1 MKRFVL
7 PLLAGILFLIF
18 QTTLLS
24 SLPIQRVRP
33 DILLVFTL
41 YLTFLFPPVVGG
53 IVAMCLGYLMDLF
66 SGSALGVYTFSRP
79 LLFFAAYFFKERFY
93 LEGFSSQFLF
103 AFVFGMSEGVLILI
117 LLNALQPVSLGN
129 LYPMLFTFLLPQSF
143 FTGLVAPILFFL
155 FQKVSS
161 PLFHRPEQG
170 MKERA

>member
-7 PLLAGILFLIF
+7 PLFAGILFLIL

-24 SLPIQRVRP
+24 FLPIQRIRP
-33 DILLVFTL
+33 DIVLIFTL
-41 YLTFLFPPVVGG
+41 YLTFLFPPILGG
-53 IVAMCLGYLMDLF
+53 ILAMFLGYLMDLF
-66 SGSALGVYTFSRP
+66 SGSALGFYTFSRP

-103 AFVFGMSEGVLILI
+103 AFAFEMLEGVLILI

-129 LYPMLFTFLLPQSF
+129 LFPVLFTSLLPQSF
-143 FTGLVAPILFFL
+143 FTGLVTPILFFL

-161 PLFHRPEQG
+161 PLFRQPEQG
-170 MKERA
+170 IKERA